1 MSIRKPFNFKKWIN
15 KNPRLLNLRLAI
27 LLMLLV
33 CSTTFVIQGQ
43 TKKLVKKSKKATSCK
58 IGTTN
63 FKCPDGFTD
72 EQTVDENT
80 ILFKQNYEGSIIYFF
95 VALPRE
101 EFDDTLVRNVIA
113 GKISGKQSD
122 IFRWKDVKVPLVMN
136 LETKYEKKVINRLG
150 YNNKLVN
157 FVSRYFEFNGKTI
170 VLGYAYDTDSDG
182 LVRLF
187 ERAEAIGDNAIGCN
201 AIATTL
207 NSITKEKKGN
217 LQYCSIS
224 GFSASE

>member
-1 MSIRKPFNFKKWIN
+1 
-15 KNPRLLNLRLAI
+15 
-27 LLMLLV
+27 MLLICPTV
-33 CSTTFVIQGQ
+33 LTVQGQ
-43 TKKLVKKSKKATSCK
+43 TKRRVKKSNTVTSCK
-58 IGTTN
+58 IGTTL
-63 FKCPDGFTD
+63 FKCPEDFTKEQIVDG
-72 EQTVDENT
+72 NT

-95 VALPRE
+95 AAFSQQ
-101 EFDDTLVRNVIA
+101 EFDDTLVRNVIG

-122 IFRWKDVKVPLVMN
+122 TFRWKDVKVPLVMD

-150 YNNKLVN
+150 YNNKLIN
-157 FVSRYFEFNGKTI
+157 FITRYFEYNGKTI

-187 ERAEAIGDNAIGCN
+187 ERGEAIGDNAVGCN

-217 LQYCSIS
+217 LQYCTLSD
-224 GFSASE
+224 FSTSE